1 MTGIALGAFGI
12 DYIYKKLL
20 TCEEEQRMDYTEA
33 LMNLI
38 MVLGFVLVF
47 SPKTSYIYANTT
59 KKHQKFYR
67 GIGIIL
73 AVWGVASHV
82 LK

>member
-1 MTGIALGAFGI
+1 
-12 DYIYKKLL
+12 
-20 TCEEEQRMDYTEA
+20 MDYTEA

-59 KKHQKFYR
+59 EKHQKFYR

-82 LK
+82 LKYFK

>member
-1 MTGIALGAFGI
+1 MPKVVFCNIAW
-12 DYIYKKLL
+12 
-20 TCEEEQRMDYTEA
+20 M
-33 LMNLI
+33 
-38 MVLGFVLVF
+38 
-47 SPKTSYIYANTT
+47 
-59 KKHQKFYR
+59 KFYR

>member
-1 MTGIALGAFGI
+1 
-12 DYIYKKLL
+12 
-20 TCEEEQRMDYTEA
+20 MDYTEA

-59 KKHQKFYR
+59 EKHQKFYR
-67 GIGIIL
+67 GIALFWQSGE
-73 AVWGVASHV
+73 SHHMF
-82 LK
+82 LNNLNRS

>member
-1 MTGIALGAFGI
+1 
-12 DYIYKKLL
+12 
-20 TCEEEQRMDYTEA
+20 MDYTEA

-47 SPKTSYIYANTT
+47 SPKTSYIYAHTT
-59 KKHQKFYR
+59 EKHQKFYR

-73 AVWGVASHV
+73 AFWGVASNV

>member
-1 MTGIALGAFGI
+1 MTGITLGVVGI
-12 DYIYKKLL
+12 GYIYKKLVA
-20 TCEEEQRMDYTEA
+20 CEEDPSRDYTEA

-59 KKHQKFYR
+59 EKHQKFYR

>member
-1 MTGIALGAFGI
+1 MRRAHLALI
-12 DYIYKKLL
+12 IH
-20 TCEEEQRMDYTEA
+20 TRMDYTEA

-59 KKHQKFYR
+59 EKHQKFYR

>member
-1 MTGIALGAFGI
+1 
-12 DYIYKKLL
+12 
-20 TCEEEQRMDYTEA
+20 MDYTEA

-59 KKHQKFYR
+59 EKHQKFYR
-67 GIGIIL
+67 GIGIIVL
-73 AVWGVASHV
+73 SGELHHMFLNNLNRAS
-82 LK
+82 

>member
-1 MTGIALGAFGI
+1 MNY
-12 DYIYKKLL
+12 DYA
-20 TCEEEQRMDYTEA
+20 EA
-33 LMNLI
+33 LLNLV

-47 SPKTSYIYANTT
+47 SPKTSYIYANTSE
-59 KKHQKFYR
+59 KQEKLYR

>member
-1 MTGIALGAFGI
+1 
-12 DYIYKKLL
+12 
-20 TCEEEQRMDYTEA
+20 MDYTEA

-59 KKHQKFYR
+59 EKHQKFYR

-73 AVWGVASHV
+73 AVYNG
-82 LK
+82 LIN

>member
-1 MTGIALGAFGI
+1 
-12 DYIYKKLL
+12 
-20 TCEEEQRMDYTEA
+20 MDYTEA

>member
-59 KKHQKFYR
+59 EKHQKFYR

>member
-1 MTGIALGAFGI
+1 
-12 DYIYKKLL
+12 
-20 TCEEEQRMDYTEA
+20 MDYTEA

-59 KKHQKFYR
+59 EKHQKFYR

-73 AVWGVASHV
+73 AVWAVMISSGSSTAYFGRIS
-82 LK
+82 